1 MPITVASGR
10 SRFHQYAKAMVHAVG
25 LQAMLDEEASR
36 IIVAEMPG
44 QLRLAVRVLDLR
56 PRLPTEK
63 RRSKGLRAE
72 TTRHR
77 NE

>member
-1 MPITVASGR
+1 MPISVASGR

-36 IIVAEMPG
+36 IVAEMPG

-56 PRLPTEK
+56 PRLQTEK
-63 RRSKGLRAE
+63 RRSRELRAE
-72 TTRHR
+72 PTQHR
-77 NE
+77 NR

>member
-1 MPITVASGR
+1 MPITVASRR
-10 SRFHQYAKAMVHAVG
+10 SRFHQYAKTMVHALD

-36 IIVAEMPG
+36 IVAEMPG

-63 RRSKGLRAE
+63 RRSKELSAE
-72 TTRHR
+72 TKRHR
-77 NE
+77 DE

>member
-10 SRFHQYAKAMVHAVG
+10 SRFHQYAKAMVHALG

-36 IIVAEMPG
+36 IVAEMPG

-56 PRLPTEK
+56 PRLQTEK
-63 RRSKGLRAE
+63 RRSKELRAE
-72 TTRHR
+72 PTQHCNR
-77 NE
+77 